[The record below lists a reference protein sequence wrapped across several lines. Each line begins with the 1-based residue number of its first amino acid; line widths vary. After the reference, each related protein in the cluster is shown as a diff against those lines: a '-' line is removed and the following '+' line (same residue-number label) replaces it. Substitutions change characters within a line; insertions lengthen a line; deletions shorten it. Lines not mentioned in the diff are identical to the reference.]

1 MLLEERSNAL
11 SLPSSTPVASVYPNL
26 VGSTQHARN
35 NFRPAKRKWKRV
47 PSAQE
52 NEFALRKILQEY
64 WGYDSF
70 RGPQL
75 DICLHVMGGC
85 DVLVVAPTGLGK
97 SICFQVPAIAMEHGV
112 TLVVSPLIA
121 LMEDQLQGLRKR
133 GIKAAVL
140 CEKTPKD
147 EEAEIKRQ
155 LTMGHPE
162 LRLLYLTPESLFSKR
177 HEYHL
182 RRAYEQKQLVRLVVD
197 EVAERSKEWGMTF
210 RPAYRQLGQFRT
222 LFPDIPVTAL
232 TASATQ
238 DVRESIIST
247 LKLSKLRLAQW
258 VEPFNRKNLF
268 YEVSSSREANRAQI
282 QVRYRGNVIEH
293 QDKALEIADFISS
306 HRAEAMQ
313 RNREKGVTLPC
324 ASGLV
329 YCRSRIA
336 CEDVVRTLVKKGI
349 TARPFHALLPE
360 DVKRRTLL
368 DWQEGKVECIVAT
381 IAFGMGIDAPHVR
394 YVVHWDMPKSF
405 EAGFYQETGRAGRD
419 GHASRCILYYSRED
433 AYTLRGLIEREAN
446 LAKSRRDAGEGEGS
460 ERDADKIRQL
470 NSFKRLQQYAESFHT
485 CRHINICRY
494 FGEQMDD
501 RDPEVRKAYC
511 SGMCDVCSNAAVV
524 MTRACTVSEE
534 VPLASQVVPL
544 PPRQRPETI
553 VEVEPASDDMADSTL
568 VQIHRL
574 TEALISPA
582 EATFPE
588 DDSRPV
594 PPVGITGLRIPS
606 LDIELD
612 TGGPSPPASSR
623 LVHGKKRKSKD
634 SHSLF
639 LHQSDSPSGSMVD
652 PGVRIFSHV
661 SRESA
666 SSFPS
671 SPSPISPPAQ
681 ISSPKKS
688 SISTSASPPLPE
700 QPQKSPVKAKNLK
713 LKNRP
718 NPPPEAPV
726 PPLSDIQLNHAQ
738 AYSDQCDTPCRI
750 LTGNI
755 HCLPI
760 VGPDEGTYA
769 TLDTPPPEKS
779 KKQAEEFRKIKPV
792 TGKGLFPM
800 YDVSTPMTRRR
811 APALHPTFKVP
822 FARPPSVQ
830 RVGPILMEN
839 RDTTRESIKQ
849 ALLFTFK
856 QTLRGRELWDFWD
869 RKESGKERLIA
880 LDRIARLLE
889 TELAHTSLTGTTY
902 DKNAEALC
910 GAIRILSQSEV
921 ADSILGGKLGKSF
934 KGSSQVKW
942 IRMVEA
948 RVKGEEI

>member
-197 EVAERSKEWGMTF
+197 EAHVLDVSLPPIRPIPDPISRYTSHGPYGFRNARRPRKHHFYLEAVETPFGSVGGTLQQKE
-210 RPAYRQLGQFRT
+210 
-222 LFPDIPVTAL
+222 PV
-232 TASATQ
+232 
-238 DVRESIIST
+238 
-247 LKLSKLRLAQW
+247 LR
-258 VEPFNRKNLF
+258 
-268 YEVSSSREANRAQI
+268 
-282 QVRYRGNVIEH
+282 
-293 QDKALEIADFISS
+293 ADFISS

-405 EAGFYQETGRAGRD
+405 EGFYQETGRAGRD
-419 GHASRCILYYSRED
+419 GHASRCILYYCIAQGTARED